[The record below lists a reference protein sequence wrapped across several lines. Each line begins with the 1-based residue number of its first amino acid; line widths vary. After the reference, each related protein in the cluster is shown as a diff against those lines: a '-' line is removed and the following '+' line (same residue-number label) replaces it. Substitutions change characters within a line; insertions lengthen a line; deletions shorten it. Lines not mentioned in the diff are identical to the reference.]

1 MVSALD
7 ALLAEEKKTGITTN
21 SKMLDDLF
29 GNGIP
34 LGAVTELC
42 GMAGLGKVLWFKDR
56 VATNPNP
63 NPLSDSKL
71 HAIMFIC
78 PDSAGLWWIGRIVY
92 LFRCV
97 YFYFYS

>member
-21 SKMLDDLF
+21 SKMVDDLF

-42 GMAGLGKVLWFKDR
+42 GMAGLGKVSWFKDR
-56 VATNPNP
+56 MGTNP
-63 NPLSDSKL
+63 LLDSNL

>member
-1 MVSALD
+1 MNRTSVDLSIKLRLRLLFVLFTNSSLNKLPIIFMVSALD

-42 GMAGLGKVLWFKDR
+42 GMAGLGKVSNQ
-56 VATNPNP
+56 VSINV
-63 NPLSDSKL
+63 PLY
-71 HAIMFIC
+71 
-78 PDSAGLWWIGRIVY
+78 Y
-92 LFRCV
+92 L
-97 YFYFYS
+97 